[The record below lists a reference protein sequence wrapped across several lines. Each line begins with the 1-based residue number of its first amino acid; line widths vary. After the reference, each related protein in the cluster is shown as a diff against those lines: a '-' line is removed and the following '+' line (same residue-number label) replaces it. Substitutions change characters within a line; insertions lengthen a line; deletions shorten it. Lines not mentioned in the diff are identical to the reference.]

1 MSPILRWPL
10 AASCGLLASA
20 SHAQSPT
27 TQAEQEVASLV
38 RAFRAA
44 EQAYD
49 PAALARL
56 TDERYV
62 EISPRGEVDER
73 ARFLGFYQPAQRRE
87 WPPMSVSEEQIRV
100 LGTTALDVLRLT
112 YTLPGPAGT
121 SRTQAVRATFVAQHG
136 AVGWRL
142 VGAQYTAIVPATPST
157 APTNSAAG
165 TGPK

>member
-1 MSPILRWPL
+1 MHQLLFWPL
-10 AASCGLLASA
+10 ATGCGLLAIA

-27 TQAEQEVASLV
+27 TPAEREVSQLV
-38 RAFRAA
+38 RDFRAA

-56 TDERYV
+56 TDEHYV

-73 ARFLGFYQPAQRRE
+73 TRFLGFYQPELRKT
-87 WPPMSVSEEQIRV
+87 WPPVSVSEEQIRV

-121 SRTQAVRATFVAQHG
+121 SRTQAMRATFIAQRS
-136 AVGWRL
+136 ATGWHL
-142 VGAQYTAIVPATPST
+142 VGAHYTAIVPA
-157 APTNSAAG
+157 APAAA
-165 TGPK
+165 PAK

>member
-1 MSPILRWPL
+1 MHHILCWPL
-10 AASCGLLASA
+10 VASCGLLASA
-20 SHAQSPT
+20 SHAQSLT

-56 TDERYV
+56 TDERYM

-73 ARFLGFYQPAQRRE
+73 TRFLGFYQPAQRRE
-87 WPPMSVSEEQIRV
+87 WPTVSVDEEQIRV
-100 LGTTALDVLRLT
+100 LGTTALDILRLT

-121 SRTQAVRATFVAQHG
+121 SRTQAVRATFVVQRG
-136 AVGWRL
+136 AAGWRL
-142 VGAQYTAIVPATPST
+142 VSAQYTAIVPAMPPA
-157 APTNSAAG
+157 APA
-165 TGPK
+165 K